1 MRTALASAV
10 SPLEYHWGSCEG
22 LGHAQI
28 VSSSRGRRMT
38 ADADTS
44 ILTRNSAAIVRAPR
58 QFGLRR
64 LRLATGLILFIYV
77 ASHLT
82 NHALGNVSLEWMERG
97 LRVQKWIWQSL
108 PGTIALYGAL
118 SIHLPLGFWALYERR
133 HFGWKAADITQ
144 LVLGLAIPL
153 LLAHHLVVTRLDL
166 AIYGTEKGYAQEL
179 YAFWVASPLWGSV
192 QVLLLIVAWIHGC
205 VGVYFWLRL
214 KTFFPRYAPIMLA
227 AASLLPVLAL
237 LGFLQ
242 GGRTILTLANERTW
256 RAANLAYARTGTST
270 ENAHLDEGFTW
281 FVLAFGT
288 AVALAIAA
296 RGLRRFRER
305 TRPLIRLHYPDGRVA
320 QVPRGF
326 SVLEGSLSAGVP
338 HACICGGRARCST
351 CRIRIVG
358 GRPELPPPSEVES
371 AVLARVKAGPSVRL
385 ACQLRPLEDLSV
397 VPLVPADV
405 AAEELRHRAFAR
417 GGQERFI
424 VVLVAD
430 MRGSTEF
437 AVRHLP
443 FDVVFT
449 VGSFVEAL
457 GRAIAEAGGQPN
469 QFIGDGLLAMFGVD
483 CGPTEACQRALRA
496 AVKIADNV
504 NELNELMAAEW
515 GEPVRFGIGIHGG
528 EAIVGEIG
536 YRDNMVFTALGDP
549 ANVASRLQD
558 QCKVFECEVAI
569 SEDVCRI
576 SEWPLQDLPRHSI
589 TVRGRVEPMVVC
601 SVPRARELASIIGS
615 GSDRREGA
623 DSASKH

>member
-1 MRTALASAV
+1 
-10 SPLEYHWGSCEG
+10 
-22 LGHAQI
+22 
-28 VSSSRGRRMT
+28 MT
-38 ADADTS
+38 AAADS
-44 ILTRNSAAIVRAPR
+44 LNATRYPAAIVLAARR
-58 QFGLRR
+58 FGLRR
-64 LRLATGLILFIYV
+64 LRLTTGLILFTYV
-77 ASHLT
+77 ATHLT
-82 NHALGNVSLEWMERG
+82 NHALGNVSLDWMERG

-118 SIHLPLGFWALYERR
+118 SIHLSLGIWALYKRR
-133 HFGWKAADITQ
+133 HYGLKAADVTQ

-153 LLAHHLVVTRLDL
+153 LVAHHLVVTRIDL

-179 YAFWVASPLWGSV
+179 YSFWVASPVWGTV
-192 QVLLLIVAWIHGC
+192 QVLLVIVAWIHGC
-205 VGVYFWLRL
+205 LGVYFWLRL
-214 KTFFPRYAPIMLA
+214 KPFFPTYSPLLLA

-242 GGRTILTLANERTW
+242 GGRTILALANDPAW
-256 RAANLAYARTGTST
+256 RAANLASDHTGMPT
-270 ENAHLDEGFTW
+270 ENAHLDNGFAW
-281 FVLAFGT
+281 FLLAFGT

-296 RGLRRFRER
+296 RGLRTFRER
-305 TRPLIRLHYPDGRVA
+305 TRPLIRLQYPDGRVA

-326 SVLEGSLSAGVP
+326 SVLEGSLSAGIP
-338 HACICGGRARCST
+338 HAWICGGRARCST

-358 GRPELPPPSEVES
+358 GRQELPPPSEVET
-371 AVLARVKAGPSVRL
+371 AVLARVQAGPLVRL
-385 ACQLRPLEDLSV
+385 ACQLRPLGDLSV

-405 AAEELRHRAFAR
+405 SAEELRQRAFAR

-430 MRGSTEF
+430 MRGSTDF

-457 GRAIAEAGGQPN
+457 GRGIAEAGGQPN

-483 CGPTEACQRALRA
+483 CGPTEACRRALRA

-504 NELNELMAAEW
+504 SELNELMAAEW
-515 GEPVRFGIGIHGG
+515 GEPVRFAIGIHGG

-558 QCKVFECEVAI
+558 QCKVFECELVM
-569 SEDVCRI
+569 SEDVCKI
-576 SEWPLQDLPRHSI
+576 SEWPLQDLPRHSV
-589 TVRGRVEPMVVC
+589 TLRGRAGAVAVC
-601 SVPRARELASIIGS
+601 TVPHARDLESIVGS
-615 GSDRREGA
+615 AGVRRDGA
-623 DSASKH
+623 DSAPKP

>member
-1 MRTALASAV
+1 
-10 SPLEYHWGSCEG
+10 
-22 LGHAQI
+22 
-28 VSSSRGRRMT
+28 MT

-44 ILTRNSAAIVRAPR
+44 RATRDSAAIVLAVR
-58 QFGLRR
+58 QFDLRR
-64 LRLATGLILFIYV
+64 LRLTTGLILFIYV

-118 SIHLPLGFWALYERR
+118 SIHLPLGIWALYKRR
-133 HFGWKAADITQ
+133 HYGWKVADVVQ
-144 LVLGLAIPL
+144 LALGLAIPL
-153 LLAHHLVVTRLDL
+153 LLAHHLVVTRIDL
-166 AIYGTEKGYAQEL
+166 TIYGTEKGYAQEL
-179 YAFWVASPLWGSV
+179 YSFWVASPLWGTV
-192 QVLLLIVAWIHGC
+192 QVLLVIVAWIHGC
-205 VGVYFWLRL
+205 LGVYFWLRL
-214 KTFFPRYAPIMLA
+214 KPFFPRYAPLLLA

-242 GGRTILTLANERTW
+242 GGRTILAMANDPAW
-256 RAANLAYARTGTST
+256 RSANLGHEHTGTPT
-270 ENAHLDEGFTW
+270 ENAHLDDGFIW
-281 FVLAFGT
+281 LVLAFGT

-305 TRPLIRLHYPDGRVA
+305 SRPLIRLHYPGGRVA

-326 SVLEGSLSAGVP
+326 SVLEGSLSAGIP
-338 HACICGGRARCST
+338 HAWICGGRARCST

-358 GRPELPPPSEVES
+358 DRQELPPPSEVES
-371 AVLARVKAGPSVRL
+371 AVLARVRAEPAVRL
-385 ACQLRPLEDLSV
+385 ACQLRPLGDLSV

-405 AAEELRHRAFAR
+405 SAEELRQRAFAR

-430 MRGSTEF
+430 MRGSTDF

-457 GRAIAEAGGQPN
+457 GRGIAEAGGQPN

-483 CGPTEACQRALRA
+483 CGPAEACRRALRA

-504 NELNELMAAEW
+504 SALNELMAAEW

-549 ANVASRLQD
+549 ANAASRLQD

-576 SEWPLQDLPRHSI
+576 SEWPLQGLPRHSI
-589 TVRGRVEPMVVC
+589 TLRGRADPMVVC
-601 SVPRARELASIIGS
+601 TVPRASDLASIVS
-615 GSDRREGA
+615 SARVCREGA
-623 DSASKH
+623 DSAAKR